1 MRILV
6 IGGTRFIGPPAVRR
20 LVERGHQVAVFHRG
34 ESEAELPPEVEHLHG
49 DRARLPEFADVVR
62 RFGPEVALDMAAFT
76 EADAQAAVDAARG
89 VTKRIVAVSS
99 MDVYRAYGRFHGTE
113 PGPPEPVPLSEDAR
127 LRERHY
133 PYRGEGR
140 GLDDYEKILVERV
153 VMSSPDI
160 QGTVLRLPMVYGPGD
175 YQHRLFVDLKRMD
188 DGRPAILLAEDV
200 SRWRWTRGYVEDVAA
215 AIALATTDDR
225 ASGRVYNVGEAD
237 ALTYAEWVEALGR
250 AAGWPGRVVGLP
262 RERLPA
268 HLMPPGGDY
277 AQDLVTDTTR
287 IRDELGCAEVA
298 SRDEALRRAIDWER
312 AHRPKGKPE
321 WFDYAAEDAA
331 LAGLD

>member
-20 LVERGHQVAVFHRG
+20 LVERGHQIAVFHRG
-34 ESEAELPPEVEHLHG
+34 ETEAELPSDVEHLHG
-49 DRARLPEFADVVR
+49 DRARLPEFADAVR
-62 RFGPEVALDMAAFT
+62 RFGPEVALDMAAYT
-76 EADAQAAVDAARG
+76 EAEARGAVDAVRG
-89 VTKRIVAVSS
+89 VARRVVAVSS

-113 PGPPEPVPLSEDAR
+113 PGPPEPVPLTEDAR
-127 LRERHY
+127 QRERHY

-140 GLDDYEKILVERV
+140 ALDDYEKILVERA
-153 VMSSPDI
+153 VMNSRDVA
-160 QGTVLRLPMVYGPGD
+160 GTVLRLPMVYGPGD

-188 DGRPAILLAEDV
+188 DARAAILLAGEV
-200 SRWRWTRGYVEDVAA
+200 ARWRWTRGYVEDVAA

-225 ASGRVYNVGEAD
+225 AAGRVYNVGEAD

-250 AAGWPGRVVGLP
+250 AAGWPGRVVALP

-268 HLMPPGGDY
+268 HLMPPGGNY
-277 AQDLVTDTTR
+277 AQNLITDTTR
-287 IRDELGCAEVA
+287 IRDELGYAEVV
-298 SRDEALRRAIDWER
+298 SREEALRRAIEWER

-331 LAGLD
+331 PAALG